1 MPYTGLFLLRHASAD
16 SDRESGL
23 VSRVTAV
30 KATCLSCERLVDATD
45 SPDLEI
51 VTGGAILYCRGCGT
65 RQVISNAHFDEFLAR
80 TRRD

>member
-16 SDRESGL
+16 CDRESGL
-23 VSRVTAV
+23 VRKVTAG
-30 KATCLSCERLVDATD
+30 KGTCQSCERLV
-45 SPDLEI
+45 